1 MHAFKVNGMHAFT
14 VNGSKTNFHQQ
25 TLVLIG
31 NLAESFEG
39 LDLANQQEKQALR
52 THDQYSNVPR
62 KVKHG
67 KNNPQ
72 VINIILVFE
81 LI

>member
-1 MHAFKVNGMHAFT
+1 MHAFTVNRMHAFT

-39 LDLANQQEKQALR
+39 LDLANQ
-52 THDQYSNVPR
+52 
-62 KVKHG
+62 
-67 KNNPQ
+67 
-72 VINIILVFE
+72 
-81 LI
+81 